1 MRGRESGCDPE
12 ARRRGSVTRAVF
24 LGTPAFAVPSLEAL
38 DRLRDRGVLELV
50 GVVTQPDRAGDRGRL
65 SVPAVKARALAL
77 GVPVLQPARI
87 DEPALNELMSLH
99 PQLLVWAAYGNR
111 LPRTLL
117 ASVNGRAVNVHAS
130 LLPRWRG
137 AAPIAHAILAGDRE
151 TGITLMEG
159 TAALDEGPILAQ
171 ERTPIG
177 AAETA
182 GELTTRLSLLGAQ
195 LLERELPRYIAGEL
209 QGVPQDG
216 SQATLARKLLSKDGK
231 LDLARPADELARRVR
246 AFTPEPGA
254 WTTLR
259 GERLV
264 VAGASV
270 SGGTPKEHG
279 VLEIHD
285 GQPEVAA
292 GAGWLRLELVRPAG
306 KRTMRGAD
314 WARGLRGAEG
324 SRLPS

>member
-1 MRGRESGCDPE
+1 
-12 ARRRGSVTRAVF
+12 VTRTVF
-24 LGTPAFAVPSLEAL
+24 LGTPAFAVPSLEAV
-38 DRLRDRGVLELV
+38 DRSRDRGALELV

-77 GVPVLQPARI
+77 GVPVLQPERI
-87 DEPALNELMSLH
+87 DEAALHEILSLR
-99 PQLLVWAAYGNR
+99 PELLVWAAYGNR
-111 LPRTLL
+111 IPSALL
-117 ASVNGRAVNVHAS
+117 GAVNGRAVNVHAS

-151 TGITLMEG
+151 TGVTLMEG

-177 AAETA
+177 EAESA
-182 GELTTRLSLLGAQ
+182 GDLTRRLALLGAA

-209 QGVPQDG
+209 RGTPQDT
-216 SQATLARKLLSKDGK
+216 SQATLAPKLESRGGE
-231 LDLARPADELARRVR
+231 LDFARPAEELARRVR

-254 WTTLR
+254 WTTFR

-270 SGGTPKEHG
+270 SGGTPNEHG
-279 VLEIHD
+279 ALELHH
-285 GQPEVAA
+285 GLPEVAT
-292 GAGWLRLELVRPAG
+292 GAGWLRLEIVRPAG
-306 KRTMRGAD
+306 KRTMTGED
-314 WARGLRGAEG
+314 WARGLRGIVGA
-324 SRLPS
+324 RLPS

>member
-1 MRGRESGCDPE
+1 
-12 ARRRGSVTRAVF
+12 VTRTVF
-24 LGTPAFAVPSLEAL
+24 LGTPAFAVPSLEAV
-38 DRLRDRGVLELV
+38 DRLGERGLLELV
-50 GVVTQPDRAGDRGRL
+50 GVVTQPDRAGNRGQL
-65 SVPAVKARALAL
+65 SVPPVKARALAL
-77 GVPVLQPARI
+77 GVPLLQPARI
-87 DEPALNELMSLH
+87 DETGLREMTSLR
-99 PQLLVWAAYGNR
+99 PELLVWAAYGNR

-151 TGITLMEG
+151 TGVTLMEG
-159 TAALDEGPILAQ
+159 TAALDEGPILAH

-177 AAETA
+177 EAEST
-182 GELTTRLSLLGAQ
+182 GDLTRRLAVLGAG

-209 QGVPQDG
+209 RGTPQDG
-216 SQATLARKLLSKDGK
+216 SEATLAPKVTSRDAE
-231 LDLARPADELARRVR
+231 LDFARPAEELARRVR

-254 WTTLR
+254 WTTFR

-270 SGGTPKEHG
+270 SGGTPQEHG
-279 VLEIHD
+279 TLEIHD
-285 GQPEVAA
+285 GWPEVAA
-292 GAGWLRLELVRPAG
+292 GAGWLRLGLVHPAG
-306 KRTMRGAD
+306 KRTMTGDA

-324 SRLPS
+324 MRLPS

>member
-1 MRGRESGCDPE
+1 
-12 ARRRGSVTRAVF
+12 VTRTVF
-24 LGTPAFAVPSLEAL
+24 LGTPGFAVASLDAL
-38 DRLRDRGVLELV
+38 DRLRDRGEIELV
-50 GVVTQPDRAGDRGRL
+50 AVITQPDRAGDRGRL
-65 SVPAVKARALAL
+65 TVPAVKARALGL
-77 GVPVLQPARI
+77 GLPVLQPARI
-87 DEPALNELMSLH
+87 DQAALREIVSLR
-99 PQLLVWAAYGNR
+99 PELLVWAAYGNKI
-111 LPRTLL
+111 PRALL

-171 ERTPIG
+171 ERTAIDESESAG
-177 AAETA
+177 DLTQRLAA
-182 GELTTRLSLLGAQ
+182 LGAG
-195 LLERELPRYIAGEL
+195 LLERELSRYVEGKLRASSQDSAHATVAPKLTTHDGEL
-209 QGVPQDG
+209 DF
-216 SQATLARKLLSKDGK
+216 
-231 LDLARPADELARRVR
+231 ARPADELARRVR

-254 WTTLR
+254 WTTFR

-264 VAGASV
+264 VAKASV
-270 SGGTPKEHG
+270 SGGTPREHG

-285 GQPEVAA
+285 GHPEVAA

-306 KRTMRGAD
+306 KRTMKGED
-314 WARGLRGAEG
+314 WARGLRDTAG